1 VGVYSAGTAVRL
13 SIVFTVAAADTDP
26 ATVIASTRNPL
37 GVSAA
42 YSYALSTI
50 TKDSTGHYHF
60 DITPTVP
67 GSWAYSWTG
76 GAGAV
81 VTVAGEFHVNA
92 LP

>member
-1 VGVYSAGTAVRL
+1 MGVYNAGTAVRL
-13 SIVFTVAAADTDP
+13 SVSFTVGGSAADP

-60 DITPTVP
+60 DFTPTVA